1 MGIRC
6 GLSLRKAHRLRAFE
20 NRVLRKIFGPKRD
33 EITAEW
39 RRLRDELRVVCFT
52 FLMAQ
57 QPLVGQGLL
66 IVEGLQLQSYA
77 ARSVGLLWTSDQPD
91 TETSTWQHNAH
102 KRQKS
107 MPSARFEPAIPAS
120 ERLQTHALDRAST
133 RTGCNLFC
141 SPDIVTV
148 MW

>member
-91 TETSTWQHNAH
+91 TETST
-102 KRQKS
+102 
-107 MPSARFEPAIPAS
+107 
-120 ERLQTHALDRAST
+120 
-133 RTGCNLFC
+133 
-141 SPDIVTV
+141 
-148 MW
+148 